1 MAADIVSSNDVFLI
15 LGIQEPTDLQFNTVE
30 LLRKGVEAS
39 VRNQAKWQIT
49 EDTLIAFLPEYNK
62 PTAPTVGTA
71 NFASVYSPSSG
82 AYFQSRIRNRI
93 QLPTFWVKEIVSV
106 YVDNG
111 ALAGNGPDDFANGTL
126 LNPEADYYLE
136 SSRGISG
143 GTAWGESG
151 GLIRSGRS
159 WPSTPATVRVE
170 FVSGFSAADL
180 NGDFYDLKVAII
192 QEVAARWQ
200 ARQRIANPNTGIKSE
215 KLGDYSYTLNT
226 FDSDYVPFT
235 GGLSQ
240 GIVDFLNSNGYS
252 MFVGV

>member
-93 QLPTFWVKEIVSV
+93 QLPTYWVKEIVSV

-126 LNPEADYYLE
+126 LDPETDYYLE
-136 SSRGISG
+136 SSRGVSG

-159 WPSTPATVRVE
+159 WPSTPGTIRVE
-170 FVSGFSAADL
+170 FVSGFSAEDL
-180 NGDFYDLKVAII
+180 RNEFNDLYFKIV
-192 QEVAARWQ
+192 EEAAAKWQ
-200 ARQRIANPNTGIKSE
+200 ARQRIASPSAQLRGE
-215 KLGDYSYTLNT
+215 KLGEYSYQAMIV
-226 FDSDYVPFT
+226 DGDYTSLT
-235 GGLSQ
+235 GGLSP
-240 GIVDFLNSNGYS
+240 GMSDFLNQNGYS
-252 MFVGV
+252 MSIGV